1 MTDFV
6 CPHRLPK
13 LFLCEFCLKYS
24 KSKAVLDRHQE
35 KCTWRHPPGT
45 EIYRRDEI
53 SVFEVDGNVNKLYC
67 QNLCL
72 LAKLFLD
79 HKTLYYDVEP
89 FLFYVMTRNDRK
101 GCHLVG
107 YFSKEKHCAQ
117 KYNVSCIMTMPQYQ
131 RQGFGR
137 FLIDFSYLLS
147 REEGQPGTPEK
158 PLSDLGRVSYHA
170 YWKSVVLEYL
180 YKNRGKPIII
190 QDIANQTGL
199 YVPDIALAFQLLH
212 FVRCVKRD
220 GDFKY
225 QILFQIDWNKV
236 DAHYEKMIRQKNRI
250 YIDPECLR
258 WTPLLTSAL
267 HMLKS
272 DSEDELTMQ
281 SNENNKSTTSP
292 DVSLAEMAR
301 KRRGRGSRKS
311 VNKQTG
317 QMQKVTSAGRQ
328 SRKSDANLSLTNDMT
343 TADQLKDEK
352 LQVDTPPT
360 QHMATN
366 QVEIT
371 SSGRRRIRPS
381 KFNDFADIKPK
392 STSNENL
399 VQQQQRHTQPQELET
414 PVKESRRRRGDREII
429 EMGAAAVRD
438 LGDTKRTRYNA
449 NPSKSE
455 ADERISKRKMSLNDN
470 ESDVAMV
477 SKRQRTIRESIGQ
490 TTPTNRQTRG
500 RSITA
505 TGIGCDSKSNLDV
518 GAVSPP
524 LEKPHKRRR
533 ITGASSIDETSIVTE
548 QSQVKDEPRYSLDA
562 TRDKSHRRENRFAAS
577 QQPNIKVEGTNVP
590 NRRGRKPKQSLNYQP
605 PESDT
610 QSEST
615 DAGRKH
621 LPVRSQRS
629 LNRMETNSTKERR
642 SSRNIGSQETPQ
654 SPLTG
659 ASTEPSGDECLKIVE
674 KRNNRRH
681 LRRSRG
687 QIAADSDAMR
697 PPRIENPSED
707 DNDSV
712 VEDTLVDVKKVR
724 PTLADIFTKAAG
736 KHGKRK
742 RSSPEMSSKMHGHR
756 TSNRIAAATAMIKR
770 QQSPSSEHS
779 ASTSTP
785 HHSHGGGTSSD
796 DQQPTVKK
804 QMTLPEMMKL
814 QKAKNNGTPAI
825 EQRYARN
832 KQTKQTKQANH
843 KVSVS
848 ATNIL
853 TSCSVL
859 CRPIKV
865 PSTVDLTKEANE
877 VAVIEPVAV
886 VKETTAPT
894 PECVTPVK
902 DEPKPIATTPK
913 LRGKRNVAQ
922 VECEKQ
928 QPQEEYSAEAD
939 DEMEEEIRM
948 CNKKKL
954 LVALKD
960 INADKKLVEG
970 SSVKMYSFEQHDKP
984 AGPSRSPS
992 SSSSALH
999 PLPAP
1004 TLPLPLPSPSSKT
1017 EVDSVPIQESSSTAV
1032 STAGPSTSELCHK
1045 SMTDRHSVAVAK
1057 KTKKQKIIQNDVEC
1071 FDIAKNVDVPKHVPT
1086 FAESNDRRDEPK
1098 VTESTQNVDREEK
1111 SKNENKT
1118 TAAAT
1123 DADASPKVVPVAC
1136 SANVIDEKGDD
1147 GNSSN
1152 ELGSDDM
1159 EICDDTTNAK
1169 PVLEPPKLSPQ
1180 KITYKSPLE
1189 KMQQKLEPLAILSTT
1204 ESGNPSRKE
1213 NDKSNPTDH
1222 DESKFDK
1229 RRTSEPT
1236 DIASP
1241 TKLYEKSTHETPRTD
1256 EVSPK
1261 EMRTIAIKTSE
1272 ECIENLSPSK
1282 CTSTIVSPSKQHE
1295 SMAKSANAE
1304 GRPNV
1309 IVDAQSEAIQEISKQ
1324 ISPIKRALI
1333 HIGDGDGDGDGDERC
1348 NKDKQQQI
1356 SPAKGSST
1364 TIVSPKTSPTA
1375 RTPKKD
1381 SNIVPSS
1388 NVDDY
1393 EKEKSPN
1400 KERAHKTS
1408 TPEQDVET
1416 ATDTTVTNAMKSP
1429 TIQQNPDELISTP
1442 SQITP
1447 SNQSDGM
1454 QMNTEM
1460 SRDTTNS
1467 VIKSIVDP
1475 NSTTKL
1481 SDCVPLSGSTIE
1493 VSKND
1498 ETKTTA
1504 QDFCQ
1509 RIDPNKTPQCVNKPE
1524 TTIDAKPEP
1533 FRNDPSKILTS
1544 AEAVSGPQLD
1554 NADKINRVP
1563 EGIKTPPKEVIVH
1576 PKDEPNHIDSNA
1588 PQTTNSIGFSQQGGS
1603 SSGSTGGSG
1612 EPCKSR
1618 YKQQQQQQQQSHSA
1632 AKQSH
1637 SSNKLSNND
1646 LKKSTSLNCSQAS
1659 QFDIKR
1665 ETKADSKAGGGYGN
1679 ENVSKRESPSKRESA
1694 KQSTSYSSS
1703 SLPSSASSATAM
1715 ASTASAPATK
1725 NYANES
1731 TSMSSQSKSSM
1742 SSGNL
1747 MQGGNERTKHSSAAD
1762 KKSNE
1767 KKSNSAEKKQPQETR
1782 SNMDADL
1789 NKMRTQFPMNQL
1801 PNYHH
1806 QQFYNFGSQWDP
1818 YANYHS
1824 GYNAFSHLDPSATQ
1838 KSPTKYHK
1846 DLATSMYSNMTTNYL
1861 TANSLAAQ
1869 QSQQQQV

>member
-1 MTDFV
+1 M
-6 CPHRLPK
+6 
-13 LFLCEFCLKYS
+13 KYS

-45 EIYRRDEI
+45 EIYRRDDI

-180 YKNRGKPIII
+180 YKNRGNPIII

-225 QILFQIDWNKV
+225 QILFQINWDKV
-236 DAHYEKMIRQKNRI
+236 DEHHEKMIRQKNRI

-272 DSEDELTMQ
+272 DSEDEQLTMQ
-281 SNENNKSTTSP
+281 SNENNKSITSP

-311 VNKQTG
+311 INKQTG
-317 QMQKVTSAGRQ
+317 QMQKVALVGGRQ
-328 SRKSDANLSLTNDMT
+328 SRKSDTIPSV
-343 TADQLKDEK
+343 TAMAAVDQPKLEK
-352 LQVDTPPT
+352 SQFDTPPVN
-360 QHMATN
+360 MATT
-366 QVEIT
+366 QIEIT

-392 STSNENL
+392 SASSENL
-399 VQQQQRHTQPQELET
+399 VQQQQQRHTQQQEFET
-414 PVKESRRRRGDREII
+414 PIKESHRRRRGDREII
-429 EMGAAAVRD
+429 EMGAAVVRD

-449 NPSKSE
+449 SASKSE
-455 ADERISKRKMSLNDN
+455 ADERIPKRKISHNDN
-470 ESDVAMV
+470 ESDVTV
-477 SKRQRTIRESIGQ
+477 SKRQRTIREAIGQ

-500 RSITA
+500 RSITSS
-505 TGIGCDSKSNLDV
+505 GIGCDSKSGLDV
-518 GAVSPP
+518 IAVSPP

-533 ITGASSIDETSIVTE
+533 TAVGGCSIDDTTVLE
-548 QSQVKDEPRYSLDA
+548 QSQVKDEPHHVLDTA
-562 TRDKSHRRENRFAAS
+562 RFGKCSTTIDKSQRRENRFAAS
-577 QQPNIKVEGTNVP
+577 QQPAIKIEETHVP
-590 NRRGRKPKQSLNYQP
+590 NRRGRKPKQSLIYQP

-615 DAGRKH
+615 DAGRKS
-621 LPVRSQRS
+621 LPVRSQRNT
-629 LNRMETNSTKERR
+629 NRTEMSYTKERR
-642 SSRNIGSQETPQ
+642 SSRNVSSQETPQ

-659 ASTEPSGDECLKIVE
+659 ASTEPSDGDECLKSIE

-687 QIAADSDAMR
+687 QIVTDSDAMR

-707 DNDSV
+707 DNDSI
-712 VEDTLVDVKKVR
+712 VEDTLADVKKVR
-724 PTLADIFTKAAG
+724 PILADIFTRAAG

-742 RSSPEMSSKMHGHR
+742 RSSPEMPSKMYGHR
-756 TSNRIAAATAMIKR
+756 ASNRIAAATAMMKR

-814 QKAKNNGTPAI
+814 QKSKNNGTPPTV
-825 EQRYARN
+825 EQRYART
-832 KQTKQTKQANH
+832 KQTKQTNH
-843 KVSVS
+843 KVSVT

-865 PSTVDLTKEANE
+865 PSTVDLTKESSEIA
-877 VAVIEPVAV
+877 IEPVAV
-886 VKETTAPT
+886 AKEPAAPI

-922 VECEKQ
+922 VECEKL
-928 QPQEEYSAEAD
+928 QPHEEYSAEAD

-984 AGPSRSPS
+984 TGSSASPS
-992 SSSSALH
+992 SSSSSSAALN
-999 PLPAP
+999 PPP
-1004 TLPLPLPSPSSKT
+1004 PLPSPSAKPEAHSA
-1017 EVDSVPIQESSSTAV
+1017 PIQESNSTAFDKG
-1032 STAGPSTSELCHK
+1032 GPSTSESCSHR

-1071 FDIAKNVDVPKHVPT
+1071 FEIAKSVDAQKQHVPV
-1086 FAESNDRRDEPK
+1086 FAESNDRIEESKITEPK
-1098 VTESTQNVDREEK
+1098 QTASEENIK
-1111 SKNENKT
+1111 IKIKT
-1118 TAAAT
+1118 TAAGGE
-1123 DADASPKVVPVAC
+1123 ADAEACQKVA
-1136 SANVIDEKGDD
+1136 SATCGASVTDEKGDD
-1147 GNSSN
+1147 ANSSN

-1180 KITYKSPLE
+1180 KIAYKSHLE
-1189 KMQQKLEPLAILSTT
+1189 KIQQRIPEPLAILPST
-1204 ESGNPSRKE
+1204 ESVLGEKE
-1213 NDKSNPTDH
+1213 EEEKDKSIPRDH
-1222 DESKFDK
+1222 DASKVDTTQK
-1229 RRTSEPT
+1229 SEHT
-1236 DIASP
+1236 DISTP
-1241 TKLYEKSTHETPRTD
+1241 TKLYEKPSNETPRTD
-1256 EVSPK
+1256 GVSPK
-1261 EMRTIAIKTSE
+1261 EMKSIVIKANEYCTAE
-1272 ECIENLSPSK
+1272 DISPSK
-1282 CTSTIVSPSKQHE
+1282 CAAAVASTIVSPVKHQE
-1295 SMAKSANAE
+1295 SIVKSPKTE

-1309 IVDAQSEAIQEISKQ
+1309 IVDTQSEAIQEISKP
-1324 ISPIKRALI
+1324 ISPIKRAVI
-1333 HIGDGDGDGDGDERC
+1333 PVEDVAEQC
-1348 NKDKQQQI
+1348 NKDKQQL
-1356 SPAKGSST
+1356 SPTKGAPT
-1364 TIVSPKTSPTA
+1364 TIASPKTSPTL
-1375 RTPKKD
+1375 RTPTKD
-1381 SNIVPSS
+1381 LNIYSPS
-1388 NVDDY
+1388 NVDEC

-1400 KERAHKTS
+1400 KDRAHKNS
-1408 TPEQDVET
+1408 TPEQQDAET
-1416 ATDTTVTNAMKSP
+1416 TTTNKTKSP
-1429 TIQQNPDELISTP
+1429 IFQQHHQNELLSSPNEST
-1442 SQITP
+1442 Q
-1447 SNQSDGM
+1447 SNQSDGL
-1454 QMNTEM
+1454 QMSTEK
-1460 SRDTTNS
+1460 SRDSVNDS
-1467 VIKSIVDP
+1467 VIKSIIEP
-1475 NSTTKL
+1475 NSTTTKL
-1481 SDCVPLSGSTIE
+1481 RDCVPLSGSTIE

-1509 RIDPNKTPQCVNKPE
+1509 RIDPNKTPQCANKSE
-1524 TTIDAKPEP
+1524 TKNEAKP
-1533 FRNDPSKILTS
+1533 DPIKSDQHISTS
-1544 AEAVSGPQLD
+1544 VEAVSAPQSTAILD
-1554 NADKINRVP
+1554 KTNRTP
-1563 EGIKTPPKEVIVH
+1563 ESIKTPPKAVIVH
-1576 PKDEPNHIDSNA
+1576 PKEELSCIDPNATS
-1588 PQTTNSIGFSQQGGS
+1588 TTNLNTFNQQQ
-1603 SSGSTGGSG
+1603 SGNVSGISGGSG

-1618 YKQQQQQQQQSHSA
+1618 YKQQQQSHSS

-1637 SSNKLSNND
+1637 SLSKLSNND
-1646 LKKSTSLNCSQAS
+1646 LKKSTSCQSSHFDVKRESKA
-1659 QFDIKR
+1659 DIK
-1665 ETKADSKAGGGYGN
+1665 TSGGGYGN
-1679 ENVSKRESPSKRESA
+1679 ENVPKRESPSKRELA
-1694 KQSTSYSSS
+1694 KQSTSYGS
-1703 SLPSSASSATAM
+1703 SSASSATAV
-1715 ASTASAPATK
+1715 ASTITAAAAAAAK
-1725 NYANES
+1725 NCANEP
-1731 TSMSSQSKSSM
+1731 TSMAGQSSKSSI
-1742 SSGNL
+1742 SSGSL
-1747 MQGGNERTKHSSAAD
+1747 MQSGAERKHSSTAD

-1782 SNMDADL
+1782 NNMDSDL